1 MVFYLIEVNGSSGVY
16 WSDEQRQADWS
27 IKAVLFL
34 LIKSKVSD
42 CSDKNK
48 STDMDARCDCKRRRK
63 QILLGFPIKNAPVA
77 HSPTKFSCFQVYFL
91 LIWLIGHVQYCLHW
105 TPCFLMVFSS
115 LLFSS
120 YVILHQVCSVS
131 YHVFLIAFHV
141 LRTETCFRVW
151 ADVGPRY

>member
-1 MVFYLIEVNGSSGVY
+1 MVLVVFTDLMSR
-16 WSDEQRQADWS
+16 DRLTWS

-63 QILLGFPIKNAPVA
+63 QIPLGFPIKNAPVA

-91 LIWLIGHVQYCLHW
+91 HIWLIGHVQYCLHW
-105 TPCFLMVFSS
+105 TPCFVMVCLLFSS
-115 LLFSS
+115 LLFICYFTSGLFS
-120 YVILHQVCSVS
+120 QLS
-131 YHVFLIAFHV
+131 
-141 LRTETCFRVW
+141 CFFNSFSCFK
-151 ADVGPRY
+151 D